1 MLISAN
7 YYFPKYQKTFDI
19 VHWNLQI
26 WLIYTMVY
34 KNIRLIFW
42 RINFKH
48 QNDEESS
55 YIYIYIKLN

>member
-7 YYFPKYQKTFDI
+7 YYFPKCQKTFDI

-34 KNIRLIFW
+34 KNIRFW

-55 YIYIYIKLN
+55 YIYIYI

>member
-7 YYFPKYQKTFDI
+7 YYFPKCQKTFDI

-34 KNIRLIFW
+34 KNIRLILW
-42 RINFKH
+42 KINFKH
-48 QNDEESS
+48 QNDEESL
-55 YIYIYIKLN
+55 YI